1 MSWVYL
7 LTFASSLSISML
19 FLSNLFSCSAIDNS
33 SLVSSNSR
41 SWTSI
46 TWRLVSNKSSFL
58 SNSFWLF
65 RSSTFNKHKFLYQST
80 FLQTQ
85 NIFNNQILIKYIY
98 FNKIHTFLFRYFF
111 FYNPPPPNYHF
122 LQKILLNMV
131 LEFHI
136 FQSCKLYY
144 KVPVLI
150 ASEHSSF
157 YFSKDFSRNH
167 FSVPTTES
175 ISENSSLANKQK
187 EKDRHRL
194 TFEMHSEKT

>member
-98 FNKIHTFLFRYFF
+98 FKKIDLQT
-111 FYNPPPPNYHF
+111 PPPPNYHF

-175 ISENSSLANKQK
+175 ISENSSLAKKQK

>member
-98 FNKIHTFLFRYFF
+98 FNKIHTFLFFF
-111 FYNPPPPNYHF
+111 FLLLPLLPQTIVF
-122 LQKILLNMV
+122 LFNQLLQM
-131 LEFHI
+131 
-136 FQSCKLYY
+136 
-144 KVPVLI
+144 
-150 ASEHSSF
+150 
-157 YFSKDFSRNH
+157 
-167 FSVPTTES
+167 
-175 ISENSSLANKQK
+175 
-187 EKDRHRL
+187 
-194 TFEMHSEKT
+194 